1 MNTFSPS
8 VLRSAILCGL
18 FSLLASSGPALA
30 FSDDEARR
38 AILDLR
44 EQVHQMAEQERR
56 IRLDFAEQ
64 IEALKSEVMSL
75 RGKVEQL
82 NWAAGLH
89 KNASGQDSADNL
101 ARVTDP
107 QEKAAYEAPIENF
120 QSGSYA
126 EAARGFDLFL
136 DAYPNSPLAPEA
148 QFYRGSSLYATKSF
162 SDAVKGLRELLSESP
177 DDPRA
182 ADALLIIASS
192 QVEMDDLDGAK
203 ASLQRI
209 VEDYPDTSA
218 AETAKERL
226 TLF

>member
-1 MNTFSPS
+1 MHCGAFYLNRFPMNTFSPS

-89 KNASGQDSADNL
+89 KNASGQDSADRSEER
-101 ARVTDP
+101 RVGKEDGRHGEP
-107 QEKAAYEAPIENF
+107 EN
-120 QSGSYA
+120 
-126 EAARGFDLFL
+126 
-136 DAYPNSPLAPEA
+136 
-148 QFYRGSSLYATKSF
+148 
-162 SDAVKGLRELLSESP
+162 
-177 DDPRA
+177 
-182 ADALLIIASS
+182 
-192 QVEMDDLDGAK
+192 
-203 ASLQRI
+203 
-209 VEDYPDTSA
+209 
-218 AETAKERL
+218 
-226 TLF
+226 